1 MAIQLVDQQGD
12 AAVKEEIN
20 TSAAVVT
27 DDSSLSSERR
37 QSDQNGNDKPPPP
50 WQWKLIAVI
59 LVTLIRFGGSWA
71 GGLNSSL
78 KSTLKAELK
87 IDNTKF
93 ALLQSCEDFMK
104 TLLMLF
110 VGVYT
115 DRFGGAS
122 VLFWGNLVYSVG
134 SILNAA
140 AAQVRS
146 FDFMIGANVIMSLGD
161 ISTQVAQY
169 QVFSSWFAP
178 GSGFASTLGLEL
190 MVAKCGGLASAASAN
205 AIAKVLLPRDIIW

>member
-1 MAIQLVDQQGD
+1 MADHHNEKRPSEVS
-12 AAVKEEIN
+12 
-20 TSAAVVT
+20 SAENGTHDKTLMVT
-27 DDSSLSSERR
+27 EDSSNPSAPSSVNE
-37 QSDQNGNDKPPPP
+37 KPPPP

-71 GGLNSSL
+71 SGLNGSL
-78 KSTLKAELK
+78 KSVLKKELH

-93 ALLQSCEDFMK
+93 ALLASCEDFMK

-110 VGVYT
+110 TGVFT

-122 VLFWGNLVYSVG
+122 LLFWGNIVYSIG

-178 GSGFASTLGLEL
+178 GNGFASTLGLEL
-190 MVAKCGGLASAASAN
+190 MVAKCGGLAGTASAN
-205 AIAKVLLPRDIIW
+205 AIAKVRNPILFLER